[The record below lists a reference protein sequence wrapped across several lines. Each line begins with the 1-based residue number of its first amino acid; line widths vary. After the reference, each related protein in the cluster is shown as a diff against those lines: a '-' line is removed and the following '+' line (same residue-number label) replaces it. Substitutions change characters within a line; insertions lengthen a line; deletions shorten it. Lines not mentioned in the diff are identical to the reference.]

1 MKDGLDGKIM
11 TVFAPL
17 RSKTYSYLTYD
28 NDENKKARGAKMLL
42 TKRKGKFD
50 LM

>member
-11 TVFAPL
+11 TGFAPL
-17 RSKTYSYLTYD
+17 RSKAYSYLTYD
-28 NDENKKARGAKMLL
+28 DDEYKKARGTKMLL

>member
-17 RSKTYSYLTYD
+17 RSTTYSYLTYD
-28 NDENKKARGAKMLL
+28 NDENKKARDTKMLL